1 MTVGQMESKLAQ
13 AKNAQNSQD
22 RALLCRLLLE
32 DAIGFIYEKAGVE
45 FPKKASLLELIDG
58 LTVSS
63 YINDSDT
70 ISTVFVKRKCEQKGP
85 KKVST
90 FSTRFHVVSN
100 VFPKYQMLTF

>member
-22 RALLCRLLLE
+22 RALRCRLLLE

-70 ISTVFVKRKCEQKGP
+70 ISTLHYVRILGMNAQHGKHIKKRKQNWR
-85 KKVST
+85 ST
-90 FSTRFHVVSN
+90 TSSI
-100 VFPKYQMLTF
+100 